1 MSKRQNL
8 KLRVI
13 RELALWSLFSNDLQ
27 AVTTSVNPFT
37 LRDLNHKTW
46 RQDPNLWRKIMGDI
60 KPKERAMNVWKNDDL
75 WNQCDRFTTGI
86 FKYRECL
93 DLLIGRSS
101 MHWKIERMSGVD
113 RNILRLATYELCFRE
128 EVPARAVLNEAIE
141 LGKRYGSI
149 DSSRFIN
156 GVLDRIAHDLKR
168 VPPKKKKKGPKSVEV
183 IDLRPRGS
191 SKKTDSSL

>member
-8 KLRVI
+8 KLRVV
-13 RELALWSLFSNDLQ
+13 RELTLWSLFSSDLQ
-27 AVTTSVNPFT
+27 SATASINPFT
-37 LRDLNHKTW
+37 LRNFNHQNW
-46 RQDPNLWRKIMGDI
+46 RQDSTLWRKIMTDI
-60 KPKERAMNVWKNDDL
+60 KPKERAMNVWRNDDL

-86 FKYRECL
+86 FEYRECL

-128 EVPARAVLNEAIE
+128 DVPARAILNEAIE
-141 LGKRYGSI
+141 LGKRYGSV

-156 GVLDRIAHDLKR
+156 GVLDRIAHDLNR
-168 VPPKKKKKGPKSVEV
+168 VPPKKKKKGASSVEV
-183 IDLRPRGS
+183 IDLRPRES
-191 SKKTDSSL
+191 SKKKDSDL

>member
-13 RELALWSLFSNDLQ
+13 RELALWSLFSSDLQ
-27 AVTTSVNPFT
+27 SVITPTNPFT
-37 LRDLNHKTW
+37 LRNFNHQTW
-46 RQDPNLWRKIMGDI
+46 RQDPNLWRKIMADI
-60 KPKERAMNVWKNDDL
+60 KPKERAINVWRNDDL
-75 WNQCDRFTTGI
+75 WNQCNRITTGV
-86 FKYRECL
+86 FEYKECL

-128 EVPARAVLNEAIE
+128 DVPARAILNEAIE
-141 LGKRYGSI
+141 LGKRYGSV

-156 GVLDRIAHDLKR
+156 GVLDRIAHDLNR
-168 VPPKKKKKGPKSVEV
+168 VPPKKKKKATKSVEV

-191 SKKTDSSL
+191 SKKTDSNL

>member
-8 KLRVI
+8 KLRVV

-27 AVTTSVNPFT
+27 STTTSINPFN
-37 LRDLNHKTW
+37 LRNFNHQTW

-60 KPKERAMNVWKNDDL
+60 KPKERAMNVWRNEDL

-86 FKYRECL
+86 FKYKECL

-128 EVPARAVLNEAIE
+128 EVPARAILNEAIE
-141 LGKRYGSI
+141 LGKRYGSV

-156 GVLDRIAHDLKR
+156 GVLDRIAHDLNR
-168 VPPKKKKKGPKSVEV
+168 VPPKKKKKGTKSVEV

-191 SKKTDSSL
+191 SKKTDSNL